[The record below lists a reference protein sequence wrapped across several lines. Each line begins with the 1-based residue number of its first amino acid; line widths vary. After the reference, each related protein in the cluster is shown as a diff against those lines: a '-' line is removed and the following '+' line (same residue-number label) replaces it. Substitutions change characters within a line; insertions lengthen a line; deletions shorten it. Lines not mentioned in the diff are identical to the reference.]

1 VVVSLLLVVA
11 AGKAHGCTV
20 AAAAIVVAGSTVVEV
35 GAVDPRVGY
44 TPYDT
49 LEEHR

>member
-20 AAAAIVVAGSTVVEV
+20 ATAAIVVAGSAAIKV

-44 TPYDT
+44 TPYDS

>member
-1 VVVSLLLVVA
+1 MVASLLLVVA
-11 AGKAHGCTV
+11 EGKAHGCTV
-20 AAAAIVVAGSTVVEV
+20 AATVVVAGSAAVEV
-35 GAVDPRVGY
+35 GVADPRVGY